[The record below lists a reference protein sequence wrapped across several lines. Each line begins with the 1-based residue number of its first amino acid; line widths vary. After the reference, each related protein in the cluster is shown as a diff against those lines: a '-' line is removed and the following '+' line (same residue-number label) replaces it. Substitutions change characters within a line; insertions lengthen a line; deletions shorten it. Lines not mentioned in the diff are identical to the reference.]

1 VRDLTVR
8 AVIGTQWGDE
18 GKGKVVDFLCED
30 ADYVVRFQGGSN
42 AGHTIKVGDE
52 KYKFHLL
59 PSGVVRGKTCV
70 IGNGVVVDPEIFL
83 EEINSLRKRGIEP
96 RIMVS
101 DRANVIMPYHKI
113 LDGAEE
119 SYLGKKRIGTTKR
132 GIGPCYSDKI
142 ARKGIRV
149 ADLLDEN
156 LLRDKLESI
165 FPIKEKLAEI
175 YGVRFDFD
183 IDELVEKYT
192 EYGRKMEPYITDTIA
207 ELNRAI
213 REGKNILLEGAQGV
227 MLDVDFGTYPYTTS
241 SNTISGGACTGS
253 GIPPKCIDEVI
264 GVVKAYTT
272 RVGMG
277 PLPTELKDEIGKH
290 LQERGGEFGTTT
302 GRARRCG
309 WLDLVVLKHSITISG
324 VDKIALTKLDVLDG
338 LREVKVCV
346 GYEYDGRIMDT
357 VPSNI
362 RILENVKPV
371 YEKLD
376 GWKSVSGAT
385 TFENLPREAKNYI
398 KFIEEFLDTEV
409 FLVSTGAERE
419 KTIIV

>member
-1 VRDLTVR
+1 MTVR

-42 AGHTIKVGDE
+42 AGHTIKVGNE

-70 IGNGVVVDPEIFL
+70 IGNGVVVDPEVFL

>member
-1 VRDLTVR
+1 MTVR

-70 IGNGVVVDPEIFL
+70 IGNGVVVDPEVFL

-142 ARKGIRV
+142 ARKGIRI

-362 RILENVKPV
+362 RVLENVKPV
-371 YEKLD
+371 YEKLN

>member
-1 VRDLTVR
+1 MTVR

-70 IGNGVVVDPEIFL
+70 IGNGVVVDPEVFL

-192 EYGRKMEPYITDTIA
+192 EYGRKIEPYVTDTIA

-213 REGKNILLEGAQGV
+213 KEGKNVLLEGAQGV

-376 GWKSVSGAT
+376 GWKSVSGAK
-385 TFENLPREAKNYI
+385 TFENLPEEAKKYI

>member
-1 VRDLTVR
+1 MTVR

-70 IGNGVVVDPEIFL
+70 IGNGVVVDPEVFL
-83 EEINSLRKRGIEP
+83 EEIDSLRKRGIEP

-119 SYLGKKRIGTTKR
+119 AYLGKKRIGTTKR

-165 FPIKEKLAEI
+165 LPIKEKLAEI

-183 IDELVEKYT
+183 VDELVEKYT

-338 LREVKVCV
+338 LREIMVCV

-371 YEKLD
+371 YEKLN
-376 GWKSVSGAT
+376 GWKSVSGVT
-385 TFENLPREAKNYI
+385 TFEDLPREAKNYI

>member
-1 VRDLTVR
+1 
-8 AVIGTQWGDE
+8 VIGTQWGDE

-70 IGNGVVVDPEIFL
+70 IGNGVVVDPEVFL
-83 EEINSLRKRGIEP
+83 KEIDSLRKRGREP
-96 RIMVS
+96 RVMVS

-132 GIGPCYSDKI
+132 GIGPCYSDKM

-149 ADLLDEN
+149 GDLLDEE

-165 FPIKEKLAEI
+165 LPIKEKLAEI

-183 IDELVEKYT
+183 MDELVEKYT

-207 ELNRAI
+207 ELSRAV

-227 MLDVDFGTYPYTTS
+227 MLDIDFGTYPYTTS

-309 WLDLVVLKHSITISG
+309 WLDLVVLKYSVTVSG

-346 GYEYDGRIMDT
+346 GYEYDGRMMDT

-362 RILENVKPV
+362 KILENVKPV
-371 YEKLD
+371 YEKLN
-376 GWKSVSGAT
+376 GWKSVSGAKA
-385 TFENLPREAKNYI
+385 FEDLPKEAKKYI
-398 KFIEEFLDTEV
+398 KFIEEFLDIDV
-409 FLVSTGAERE
+409 FLISTGAERE

>member
-1 VRDLTVR
+1 M
-8 AVIGTQWGDE
+8 IGTQWGDE

-42 AGHTIKVGDE
+42 AGHTIKVGNE

-192 EYGRKMEPYITDTIA
+192 EYGRKMEPYVTDTIA

>member
-1 VRDLTVR
+1 M
-8 AVIGTQWGDE
+8 IGTQWGDE

-70 IGNGVVVDPEIFL
+70 IGNGVVVDPEVFL
-83 EEINSLRKRGIEP
+83 KEIDSLRKRGREP
-96 RIMVS
+96 RVMVS
-101 DRANVIMPYHKI
+101 DRANVIMPYHRI

-132 GIGPCYSDKI
+132 GIGPCYSDKM

-149 ADLLDEN
+149 GDLLDEE

-165 FPIKEKLAEI
+165 LPIKEKLAEI

-183 IDELVEKYT
+183 MDELVEKYT

-207 ELNRAI
+207 ELSKAV

-227 MLDVDFGTYPYTTS
+227 MLDIDFGTYPYTTS

-309 WLDLVVLKHSITISG
+309 WLDLVVLKYSVTVSG

-346 GYEYDGRIMDT
+346 GYEYDGRMMDT

-362 RILENVKPV
+362 KILENVKPV
-371 YEKLD
+371 YEKLN
-376 GWKSVSGAT
+376 GWKSVSGAKA
-385 TFENLPREAKNYI
+385 FGDLPKEAKKYI
-398 KFIEEFLDTEV
+398 KFIEDFLDTDV
-409 FLVSTGAERE
+409 FLISTGAERE

>member
-1 VRDLTVR
+1 M
-8 AVIGTQWGDE
+8 IGTQWGDE

-70 IGNGVVVDPEIFL
+70 IGNGVVVDPEVFL
-83 EEINSLRKRGIEP
+83 KEIDSLRKRGREP
-96 RIMVS
+96 RVMVS

-132 GIGPCYSDKI
+132 GIGPCYSDKM

-149 ADLLDEN
+149 GDLLDEE

-165 FPIKEKLAEI
+165 LPIKEKLAEI

-183 IDELVEKYT
+183 MDELVEKYT

-207 ELNRAI
+207 ELSRAV

-227 MLDVDFGTYPYTTS
+227 MLDIDFGTYPYTTS

-309 WLDLVVLKHSITISG
+309 WLDLVVLKYSVTVSG

-346 GYEYDGRIMDT
+346 GYEYDGRMMDT

-362 RILENVKPV
+362 KILENVKPV
-371 YEKLD
+371 YEKLN
-376 GWKSVSGAT
+376 GWKSVSGAKA
-385 TFENLPREAKNYI
+385 FEDLPKEAKKYI
-398 KFIEEFLDTEV
+398 KFIEEFLDIDV
-409 FLVSTGAERE
+409 FLISTGAERE

>member
-1 VRDLTVR
+1 MVK

-70 IGNGVVVDPEIFL
+70 IGNGVVVDPEVFL
-83 EEINSLRKRGIEP
+83 KEIDSLRKRGREP
-96 RIMVS
+96 RVMVS

-132 GIGPCYSDKI
+132 GIGPCYSDKM

-149 ADLLDEN
+149 GDLLDEE

-165 FPIKEKLAEI
+165 LPIKEKLAEI

-183 IDELVEKYT
+183 MDELVEKYT

-207 ELNRAI
+207 ELSRAV

-227 MLDVDFGTYPYTTS
+227 MLDIDFGTYPYTTS

-309 WLDLVVLKHSITISG
+309 WLDLVVLKYSVTVSG

-346 GYEYDGRIMDT
+346 GYEYDGRMMDT

-362 RILENVKPV
+362 KILENVKPV
-371 YEKLD
+371 YEKLN
-376 GWKSVSGAT
+376 GWKSVSGAKA
-385 TFENLPREAKNYI
+385 FEDLPKEAKKYI
-398 KFIEEFLDTEV
+398 KFIEEFLDIDV
-409 FLVSTGAERE
+409 FLISTGAERE

>member
-1 VRDLTVR
+1 MTVR

-42 AGHTIKVGDE
+42 AGHTIKVGNE

-70 IGNGVVVDPEIFL
+70 IGNGVVVDPEVFL

-142 ARKGIRV
+142 ARKGIRI

-192 EYGRKMEPYITDTIA
+192 EYGRKMEPYVTDTIA

>member
-1 VRDLTVR
+1 MVK

-70 IGNGVVVDPEIFL
+70 IGNGVVVDPEVFL
-83 EEINSLRKRGIEP
+83 KEIDSLRKRGREP
-96 RIMVS
+96 RVMVS

-132 GIGPCYSDKI
+132 GIGPCYSDKM

-149 ADLLDEN
+149 GDLLDED

-165 FPIKEKLAEI
+165 LPIKEKLAEI

-183 IDELVEKYT
+183 MDELVEKYT

-207 ELNRAI
+207 ELSRAV

-227 MLDVDFGTYPYTTS
+227 MLDIDFGTYPYTTS

-309 WLDLVVLKHSITISG
+309 WLDLVVLKYSVTVSG

-346 GYEYDGRIMDT
+346 GYEYDGRMMDT

-362 RILENVKPV
+362 KILENVKPV
-371 YEKLD
+371 YEKLN
-376 GWKSVSGAT
+376 GWKSVSGAKA
-385 TFENLPREAKNYI
+385 FEDLPKEAKKYI
-398 KFIEEFLDTEV
+398 KFIEDFLDIDV
-409 FLVSTGAERE
+409 FLISTGAERE

>member
-1 VRDLTVR
+1 MTVR

-59 PSGVVRGKTCV
+59 PSGVVREKTCV
-70 IGNGVVVDPEIFL
+70 IGNGVVVDPEVFL
-83 EEINSLRKRGIEP
+83 EEIDSLRKRGIEP
-96 RIMVS
+96 RVMVS

-192 EYGRKMEPYITDTIA
+192 EYGRKMEPYVTDTIA

-213 REGKNILLEGAQGV
+213 KEGKNVLLEGAQGV

-376 GWKSVSGAT
+376 GWKSVSGAK
-385 TFENLPREAKNYI
+385 TFENLPEEAKKYI
-398 KFIEEFLDTEV
+398 KFIEEFLDIEV

>member
-1 VRDLTVR
+1 MVK

-70 IGNGVVVDPEIFL
+70 IGNGVVVDPEVFL
-83 EEINSLRKRGIEP
+83 KEIDSLRKRGREP
-96 RIMVS
+96 RVMVS

-132 GIGPCYSDKI
+132 GIGPCYSDKM

-149 ADLLDEN
+149 GDLLDEE

-165 FPIKEKLAEI
+165 LPIKEKLAEI

-183 IDELVEKYT
+183 MDELVEKYT

-207 ELNRAI
+207 ELSRAV

-227 MLDVDFGTYPYTTS
+227 MLDIDFGTYPYTTS

-309 WLDLVVLKHSITISG
+309 WLDLVVLKYSVTVSG

-346 GYEYDGRIMDT
+346 GYEYDGRMMDT

-362 RILENVKPV
+362 KILENVKPV
-371 YEKLD
+371 YEKLN
-376 GWKSVSGAT
+376 GWKSVSGAKA
-385 TFENLPREAKNYI
+385 FEDLPKEAKKYI
-398 KFIEEFLDTEV
+398 KFIEDFLDIDV
-409 FLVSTGAERE
+409 FLISTGAERE

>member
-1 VRDLTVR
+1 LTVR

-70 IGNGVVVDPEIFL
+70 IGNGVVVDPEVFL

-96 RIMVS
+96 RVMVS

-119 SYLGKKRIGTTKR
+119 AYLGKKRIGTTKR

-142 ARKGIRV
+142 ARKGVRV

-165 FPIKEKLAEI
+165 LPIKEKLAEI

-227 MLDVDFGTYPYTTS
+227 MLDIDFGTYPYTTS

-277 PLPTELKDEIGKH
+277 PLPTELKDETGEH

-346 GYEYDGRIMDT
+346 GYEYDGRIMNT
-357 VPSNI
+357 VPSDI

-371 YEKLD
+371 YEKLN